1 MKYVSFIY
9 TLITSLMLWAQFRK
23 ESFQLQLRE
32 ELPIT
37 NDVLK
42 FKKLFEFQSSWV
54 AINKQTNKQTKKH
67 KKENKNKN
75 KHKPKNKGNQKYQV
89 IISNY
94 DFKYPA
100 ISKFT
105 VF

>member
-54 AINKQTNKQTKKH
+54 AINKQTNKQKNTKKKTKTKTH
-67 KKENKNKN
+67 TSQKTKEIRNIKL
-75 KHKPKNKGNQKYQV
+75 
-89 IISNY
+89 
-94 DFKYPA
+94 
-100 ISKFT
+100 
-105 VF
+105 

>member
-54 AINKQTNKQTKKH
+54 AINKQTNKQKNTKK
-67 KKENKNKN
+67 KTKTKTNTSQKTKEIRNIKL
-75 KHKPKNKGNQKYQV
+75 
-89 IISNY
+89 
-94 DFKYPA
+94 
-100 ISKFT
+100 
-105 VF
+105 

>member
-23 ESFQLQLRE
+23 ESVQLQLRE

-54 AINKQTNKQTKKH
+54 AINKQTNKKKTQKRKKQKQTQAKKQR
-67 KKENKNKN
+67 KLE
-75 KHKPKNKGNQKYQV
+75 
-89 IISNY
+89 ISSYN
-94 DFKYPA
+94 
-100 ISKFT
+100 IQL
-105 VF
+105 

>member
-23 ESFQLQLRE
+23 ESVQLQLRE

-54 AINKQTNKQTKKH
+54 AINKQTNKQKNTKK
-67 KKENKNKN
+67 KTKTKTNTSGKTREIRSIKL
-75 KHKPKNKGNQKYQV
+75 
-89 IISNY
+89 
-94 DFKYPA
+94 
-100 ISKFT
+100 
-105 VF
+105 

>member
-23 ESFQLQLRE
+23 ESVQLQLRE

-54 AINKQTNKQTKKH
+54 AINKQTNKQKYTKKKTKTITNTSEKT
-67 KKENKNKN
+67 KKIRNMKL
-75 KHKPKNKGNQKYQV
+75 
-89 IISNY
+89 
-94 DFKYPA
+94 
-100 ISKFT
+100 
-105 VF
+105 

>member
-23 ESFQLQLRE
+23 ESVQLQLRE

-54 AINKQTNKQTKKH
+54 AINKQTNKQTKNT
-67 KKENKNKN
+67 KKKTKTNTSEKTTEIRNIKL
-75 KHKPKNKGNQKYQV
+75 
-89 IISNY
+89 
-94 DFKYPA
+94 
-100 ISKFT
+100 
-105 VF
+105 

>member
-54 AINKQTNKQTKKH
+54 AINKQTNKKT
-67 KKENKNKN
+67 
-75 KHKPKNKGNQKYQV
+75 QKRKQ
-89 IISNY
+89 
-94 DFKYPA
+94 KQ
-100 ISKFT
+100 
-105 VF
+105 